1 MHFKLVENTCRSQ
14 DIFTKAH
21 GTCTASAA
29 SEDMMEWRM
38 NVQAKNA
45 RRTDSVVLRKL
56 ASREPL
62 LSLGIRNAR
71 TAEIVRIAKTAGF
84 SIVWIDLEHSSI
96 SIDCAVQISAAAAD
110 LGLESWV
117 RVPEREYGV
126 IGRLLDGGVTGI
138 VAPRVETADEA
149 QQVVNAARFPPLGQR
164 SQIGHLPQVGYRKL
178 PPADLMAA
186 ADRAT
191 TIHILLESARGIDN
205 ADAIAAIDGVDILH
219 VGMNDLSV
227 DLGHVG
233 DLSHPDMIDA
243 CMRVIAAANRHEKL
257 AVTGGAS
264 DPVLCMRLL
273 DAGSVPII
281 FAAIDT
287 DVLCVGLTQR
297 ASEWGRRSEE
307 WRKQWLT
314 RSKGSEDVR

>member
-1 MHFKLVENTCRSQ
+1 MS
-14 DIFTKAH
+14 D
-21 GTCTASAA
+21 
-29 SEDMMEWRM
+29 
-38 NVQAKNA
+38 QAKRPEGTN
-45 RRTDSVVLRKL
+45 SVVLQKL

-110 LGLESWV
+110 LGLEAWV

-138 VAPRVETADEA
+138 VAPRVETAEEA
-149 QQVVNAARFPPLGQR
+149 RQVVNAARFPPRGQR
-164 SQIGHLPQVGYRKL
+164 SQIGHLPQVGYKKM

-191 TIHILLESARGIDN
+191 TIHILLESAKGVEN

-233 DLSHPDMIDA
+233 NLGHPDMIEA
-243 CMRVIAAANRHEKL
+243 CMRVIAAAGRSEKL

-264 DPVLCMRLL
+264 DPALCMRLL

-287 DVLCVGLTQR
+287 DVLCVGLSQRAMEWTQR
-297 ASEWGRRSEE
+297 SDE
-307 WRKQWLT
+307 WRKQWLAKSNAPKEL
-314 RSKGSEDVR
+314 R